1 MSSERPTF
9 AAAVTC
15 IDGRVHEPV
24 AAWVKARFG
33 VDHVD
38 LVTQPGPDLALCCET
53 EARIEHLR
61 ESLGVSAEAHRSG
74 ALVIAGHAD
83 CAANPVSEAQ
93 HRDHLRRALSRALTW
108 APPDMVVVGVW
119 VDDEGRVTEVDA
131 SPVPGERVS
140 GPGSEP
146 IGRLAQAMDTPS
158 QRADRE
164 SRRAAGTRLI
174 AGQPIVSQELMAE
187 DTA

>member
-1 MSSERPTF
+1 MSSDRPTF

-24 AAWVKARFG
+24 TAWARERFG
-33 VDHVD
+33 VEFVD
-38 LVTQPGPDLALCCET
+38 LVTQPGPDLALCCDT
-53 EARIEHLR
+53 EARIGHLR

-131 SPVPGERVS
+131 SPVPGEHASR
-140 GPGSEP
+140 PGAEP
-146 IGRLAQAMDTPS
+146 LRPLAQGVDAP
-158 QRADRE
+158 
-164 SRRAAGTRLI
+164 
-174 AGQPIVSQELMAE
+174 
-187 DTA
+187 